1 VTSCSPPLF
10 IIRDLINVQ
19 VVREKRGEGGC
30 EEGGGGLLSSSQKIS
45 ELVENG
51 IGYVCGGQLHLEL
64 VSRRSD

>member
-1 VTSCSPPLF
+1 MYKSL
-10 IIRDLINVQ
+10 
-19 VVREKRGEGGC
+19 EKSMGKAAVKR
-30 EEGGGGLLSSSQKIS
+30 GGGLLSSSQKIS